1 MFYHSDA
8 DNLGNHTATTDIN
21 VSSKSLNFVS
31 GILFNSL
38 QGLSSSGNRLTF
50 YNLGGNS
57 FIINSASIALPQT
70 PALDASSNYVLVW
83 NSSTKA
89 VGYRTASGLGSSGT
103 GSVSVSGSLYLD
115 LVGAGTHVDPYIER
129 NLVFVSSTGTT
140 TIDSRSVVTW
150 TQGQA
155 GILGADGTM
164 ANQPRFVVPSGYEI
178 ELCQVNVTLGK
189 AGTDDTTLQVCVT
202 SDAGG
207 TVPTPGSPASTLT
220 LSSGVVNSQWTALH
234 GTVLNSMKHVQTR
247 VDVAGTNAESLSIQF
262 WGKTTA
268 CG

>member
-8 DNLGNHTATTDIN
+8 DNLGNHTATT
-21 VSSKSLNFVS
+21 SLNMANQHIIAVS
-31 GILFNSL
+31 GILFNGL
-38 QGLSSSGNRLTF
+38 QGLSSSGSRLTF

-57 FIINSASIALPQT
+57 LYINSNSIGLPQT

-83 NSSTKA
+83 NSTSKA
-89 VGYRTASGLGSSGT
+89 VGYRTASGLGGGVGSSGT
-103 GSVSVSGSLYLD
+103 LYLD
-115 LVGAGTHVDPYIER
+115 LVGAGTHVDPYTER

-164 ANQPRFVVPSGYEI
+164 ANQPRFIVPSGYEI

-247 VDVAGTNAESLSIQF
+247 VDIAGTNAESLSIQF